1 MPLKWNC
8 GSTVFALDVHPSRVQ
23 IATKLTSVL
32 YEGFQ
37 QFSGH
42 NISLLRPRQVIDFGN
57 WLKVVWNL
65 DWALGISCTSVS
77 GCVGVKVEPCG
88 SVERFLSWFVF
99 HSPCVFWTPDNTAYS
114 ICETDL
120 LRLLLWDLTSFYILF
135 GWLVLPLVLRSRFGT
150 FFVHIN
156 HHWKYKNKKKQ
167 K

>member
-37 QFSGH
+37 LFSGH
-42 NISLLRPRQVIDFGN
+42 NISLLCPRQIINVGN

-65 DWALGISCTSVS
+65 DWKWALGISCTSVY
-77 GCVGVKVEPCG
+77 GCIGVKVEPRG

-99 HSPCVFWTPDNTAYS
+99 HSPCVFWTPNNTAYS

-120 LRLLLWDLTSFYILF
+120 LRLLLWDWTSFLYSLWCSDPDLGHF
-135 GWLVLPLVLRSRFGT
+135 
-150 FFVHIN
+150 
-156 HHWKYKNKKKQ
+156 
-167 K
+167 